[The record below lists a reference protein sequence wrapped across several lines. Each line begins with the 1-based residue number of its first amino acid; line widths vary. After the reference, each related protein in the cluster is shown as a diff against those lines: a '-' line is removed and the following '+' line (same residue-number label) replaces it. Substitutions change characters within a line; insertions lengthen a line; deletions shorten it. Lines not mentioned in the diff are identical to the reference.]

1 MKNGIFQNLANLY
14 VPNFKMEYST
24 KFIKKYV
31 PGAREVEIG
40 IIIEVEISHS
50 LEISLRSFTK

>member
-24 KFIKKYV
+24 KFKKKYV
-31 PGAREVEIG
+31 PGAREVEVG

-50 LEISLRSFTK
+50 LEISL